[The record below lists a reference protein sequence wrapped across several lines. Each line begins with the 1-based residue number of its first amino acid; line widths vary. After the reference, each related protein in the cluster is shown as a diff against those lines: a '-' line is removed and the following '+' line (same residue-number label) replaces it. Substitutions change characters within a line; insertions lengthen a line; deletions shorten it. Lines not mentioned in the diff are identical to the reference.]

1 MRGKSVI
8 ELSLPITIFEP
19 RATIERIFD
28 RWGFMQAYLPLAM
41 SHSDP
46 LERFK
51 LVLALGIAGLHLC
64 AG

>member
-1 MRGKSVI
+1 MRGKSLVS
-8 ELSLPITIFEP
+8 LSLPITIFEP

-28 RWGFMQAYLPLAM
+28 RWGFIQAYLPLAM

-51 LVLALGIAGLHLC
+51 LVLALGMTELHL
-64 AG
+64 